1 MIRKF
6 LLIVGL
12 LIWQSDSFA
21 QTYQQKMSQ
30 FLQLLDRQYVETV
43 NMDSLVEI
51 GITKMLEELDP
62 HSVYLTAEELRKANE
77 PLEGNFEG
85 IGVQFNILDDTI
97 IIVNVISGGPSH
109 KVGLMDGDRI
119 VSIDGE
125 NVAGVGI
132 KNDGVFKRLRGKKGT
147 EVTVSVKRYGEVLP
161 LDFLITRDRI
171 PIYALDAAY
180 MTDKKT
186 GYVKL
191 SRFSATA
198 DEEVAQAIDS
208 LKKLGAENLI
218 LDLSDNSG
226 GYLNQAH
233 ALADE
238 FLSKD
243 RLIVYTEGKSSP
255 RQDFNATEAGVFE
268 HGKLVVMIDEGSASA
283 SEIVSGAIQD
293 WDRGLLV
300 GRRTYGKGLVQKG
313 YPFIDQSAVR
323 LTVSKYFIPSGRCI
337 QKPYIKGNGE
347 DYRDDFTERYN
358 SGEYFV
364 KDSMKVLDS
373 TGYFTAGKRIVY
385 GGGGVIPD
393 VFVPA
398 DTSWRSSFYSA
409 LLRTGSF
416 NGFCLHY
423 VNNNRNLLQQQYP
436 TQEDFIKKFEVT
448 KEVWDGFLAFGK
460 TKKADPGTENYSKSL
475 PTISYNLKAL
485 IGQYLFDSKIYYQI
499 INELNPIYKK
509 AVESLKGDDFKE
521 YGIKSKG

>member
-1 MIRKF
+1 MTKNIIAF
-6 LLIVGL
+6 LMLMMGNTIS
-12 LIWQSDSFA
+12 QA

-30 FLQLLDRQYVETV
+30 FLQLLDKQYVETI

-85 IGVQFNILDDTI
+85 VGIQFNILDDTI
-97 IIVNVISGGPSH
+97 MVVNVIPGGPSH
-109 KVGLMDGDRI
+109 KVGLMDGDKI
-119 VSIDGE
+119 IAIDGE

-147 EVTVSVKRYGEVLP
+147 EVTVTVKRYGEKTT
-161 LDFLITRDRI
+161 LDYLIVRDKI
-171 PIYALDAAY
+171 PIYAVDAAY
-180 MTDKKT
+180 MTDKHT
-186 GYVKL
+186 GYIKL

-198 DEEVAQAIDS
+198 DEEVAEAIDS
-208 LKKLGAENLI
+208 LKKIGMENLI
-218 LDLSDNSG
+218 LDLTDNSG

-255 RQDFNATEAGVFE
+255 RQDFNATETGQFE
-268 HGKLVVMIDEGSASA
+268 HGKLVLMIDEGSASA

-300 GRRTYGKGLVQKG
+300 GRRTFGKGLVQKG

-337 QKPYIKGNGE
+337 QKHYDKGNDDE
-347 DYRDDFTERYN
+347 YREDFTNRYN

-364 KDSMKVLDS
+364 KDSMKILDS
-373 TGYFTAGKRIVY
+373 TRYFTASKRIVY

-398 DTSWRSSFYSA
+398 DTTWRSHYYSS

-423 VNNNRNLLQQQYP
+423 VNDHRAILQQQYP
-436 TQEDFIKKFEVT
+436 TQEDFLRDFEVT
-448 KEVWDGFLAFGK
+448 KDLWDGFFAFAK
-460 TKKADPGTENYSKSL
+460 SKSADPGTENYSQSL
-475 PTISYNLKAL
+475 PTISYHLKAL

-499 INELNPIYKK
+499 MNELNPIYKK
-509 AVESLKGDDFKE
+509 ATESIYDNTFKE
-521 YGIKSKG
+521 YGIKNKG

>member
-1 MIRKF
+1 MIRKSLALAV
-6 LLIVGL
+6 LLI
-12 LIWQSDSFA
+12 IQSNSFA

-30 FLQLLDRQYVETV
+30 FLQLLDKQYVEHI
-43 NMDSLVEI
+43 NMDSIVEI

-97 IIVNVISGGPSH
+97 IVVNVISGGPSQR
-109 KVGLMDGDRI
+109 VGLMDGDKI
-119 VSIDGE
+119 VAINGE

-147 EVTVSVKRYGEVLP
+147 EVTVTVKRYGELQP
-161 LDFLITRDRI
+161 LDFLIVRDKI
-171 PIYALDAAY
+171 PIYAVDAAY
-180 MTDKKT
+180 MTNKKT

-198 DEEVAQAIDS
+198 DEEVSKAIES
-208 LKKLGAENLI
+208 LKKQGAENLI

-255 RQDFNATEAGVFE
+255 RQDFNATQSGVFE
-268 HGKLVVMIDEGSASA
+268 HGKLVIMIDEGTASA

-313 YPFIDQSAVR
+313 YPFIDHSAVR

-337 QKPYIKGNGE
+337 QKPYLKGNSE

-364 KDSMKVLDS
+364 KDSMKILDS
-373 TGYFTAGKRIVY
+373 TNYFTASKRIVY

-398 DTSWRSSFYSA
+398 DTSWRSNFYSA

-416 NGFCLHY
+416 NGYCLHY
-423 VNNNRNLLQQQYP
+423 VNDNRSILQLQFP
-436 TQEDFIKKFEVT
+436 TQEDFLKNFEVT
-448 KEVWDGFLAFGK
+448 TEIWNGFLAFAK
-460 TKKADPGTENYSKSL
+460 DKNANPGTENYSKSL
-475 PTISYNLKAL
+475 PTMSYHVKAL

-499 INELNPIYKK
+499 MNELNPIYKK
-509 AVESLKGDDFKE
+509 ALESLEGNDFKL